1 MNVLILTG
9 KFGMG
14 HYNAALAVE
23 EEILS
28 RNPNACVNIVDIIDY
43 IFPTYSK
50 MIYGN
55 FNFLVRRCSSIYN
68 FFNNIAGQFSDVPL
82 KKTVAK
88 SISRLLE
95 EYKADLII
103 ATLPVCSQ
111 YISAFKEMT
120 NKKIPLYTY
129 ITDLTIH
136 EEWIAKNTDLYF
148 VGAEGTKNNLIS
160 KGIAAEKIIVSGIPV
175 KKNFKDAIDNPDK
188 SKNGKSEVLIMGGG
202 LGLIPSNED
211 FLSKL
216 CSNDNIHITMITGK
230 NQKLL
235 RDIKERFPSI
245 DVIGYTTEV
254 HHYMKNADIIITK
267 SGGITTFEAINIGTP
282 LYILKPFLMQEVGN
296 AEYIEQEN
304 IGRIMWSK
312 KSDVA
317 KDVLALLHNPLLLK
331 SMRLN
336 MKQIK
341 EEWSPS
347 CALSYYNKRG
357 EVA

>member
-14 HYNAALAVE
+14 HYSAALAIE

-28 RNPNACVNIVDIIDY
+28 KDPNACVNVVDIIDY
-43 IFPTYSK
+43 IFPSFGK

-55 FNFLVRRCSSIYN
+55 FNFLVRRCSFIYN
-68 FFNNIAGQFSDVPL
+68 FLNTIAGQFSGVPL
-82 KKTVAK
+82 KKAVAK

-111 YISAFKEMT
+111 YISAYKEMT
-120 NKKIPLYTY
+120 SNDVPLYTY

-148 VGAEGTKNNLIS
+148 VGSKCTKNNLIS
-160 KGIAAEKIIVSGIPV
+160 KGIASNKIIVSGIPV
-175 KKNFKDAIDNPDK
+175 KKSFKDTTENNEAK
-188 SKNGKSEVLIMGGG
+188 TAKSEVLIMGGG
-202 LGLIPSNED
+202 LGLIPSNHD

-216 CSNDNIHITMITGK
+216 CENDNIHITMITGK
-230 NQKLL
+230 NQKLMQH
-235 RDIKERFPSI
+235 IKGRFPSI

-267 SGGITTFEAINIGTP
+267 SGGITTFEAINTGTP
-282 LYILKPFLMQEVGN
+282 LYILKPFLMQEIGN
-296 AEYIEQEN
+296 AKYIEKEN
-304 IGRIMWSK
+304 LGQIMWSK
-312 KSDVA
+312 KSDIA
-317 KDVLALLHNPLLLK
+317 MDVMSLLNNPKLLQN
-331 SMRLN
+331 MRHN
-336 MKQIK
+336 MKIIR
-341 EEWSPS
+341 ENWSPTCS
-347 CALSYYNKRG
+347 LLYYNKRG
-357 EVA
+357 ETA